1 MEEDTK
7 LCLVFAGNL
16 FSRKYGRIRQSCSRG
31 ASCLFPVF
39 SFSGWRQS
47 ILMRFGLL
55 LCILSLVISDA
66 ESAGNHPFRVTV
78 LHADGVELSAISRES
93 EKTAQYSHF
102 AELDLLGISQD
113 FAAVNVEQVGTVQ
126 HGNDNIGPISSTS
139 TAAIWDLTPADVIIS
154 VPNSIHPSA
163 AFRTTFIL
171 NEAVT
176 GFADADVSVT
186 GGTKGALRGS
196 GSVYRMPIIADV
208 SERVGIKVAH
218 NAVMDDV
225 GGMGPSHEAGT
236 EVARWNMPLVH
247 LKPSSEL
254 SMGGGSDIA
263 PGSILSPALPSGVT
277 IPVTTDYKCSGL
289 CTGEGQSGVSAL
301 TAVTILADDRGDSS
315 LTNVD
320 SNDRDGIFTVALD
333 AVNLSSRV
341 RGGAPNQVAVISY
354 EPKKVEFDLSPETV
368 YEGESVTVTVRFLNS
383 QTLSGD
389 VTIPFL
395 MYDQNWNSGK
405 NPVVRPQAP
414 KSLQVKIE
422 AGAVEASGT
431 LETIIDG
438 SGRDEEVSVVFGTLP
453 PEVKRT
459 TADRR
464 LIIKGS
470 KRTVTLS
477 ATPNPVFEGSP
488 DGVAV
493 TAELSYAHSQEVRI
507 PLTYRD
513 KTTSGF
519 SLTAEPTDY
528 DGVGFITIPVNSTTG
543 EVTVKIPDEP
553 LAPQDRED
561 ETFMVAINESTL
573 PSNLIAGLEKEVEIT
588 IVDKDRPL
596 VHAQP
601 LVVEEGKTGDLKVTL
616 TEPPSSIF
624 TVEIGGYQNTD
635 FEATPPDPL
644 TLQFDGTDW
653 DTPKSVTLTAA
664 EDDDDYE
671 DDDVELLLTVKIGN
685 QPFGTGVK
693 VPVTISDNDKAE
705 VNLELLSPAV
715 VLEGERVTPIN
726 PTAKIRVELSKVL
739 SRDVSISLLRTRNL
753 PTASQPIALCPVVIK
768 AGTKHRDLLELYNA
782 DENDDDEQYTVT
794 LDPSPPAP
802 TRSCHVSSWPV
813 EVLEGSDNSVTYTI
827 QDRPVVKLTASP
839 TTVNEGDSVEVRLEL
854 SYALG
859 QDVRIKVNA
868 VPRVDP
874 AYAITS
880 WDDFE
885 KLWDGT
891 GILIPKGTTIS
902 RDTVAIRA
910 DFEAESDEVF
920 NLGYPSS
927 LLPDAVRQGK
937 SREISLPGTP
947 CNDLTCAITIKDVE
961 PKQVVTLSAS
971 PNPVFEGNST
981 TLTVTLA
988 KPLPP
993 DMYGNRGLQILSN
1006 DPNSQAD
1013 KNDFALPYPD
1023 EQLRIWNA
1031 WTFLFSEGEI
1041 RKDVVIEIEDDGLDE
1056 GDENLI
1062 WDVAGYISGNMEA
1075 NLACNNDP
1083 DSVCEIAIEIRDPV
1097 EIVANP
1103 SDFRMT
1109 EGGSATFNVSLNTAP
1124 SADVTVT
1131 ISDDGDSD
1139 LSWAGTAMLTDGN
1152 KLTFTPASYNIP
1164 QPVSLTAGEDDSD
1177 IANDTETLT
1186 LTASGAPEYTGLS
1199 ADVEVTIIDNDRGI
1213 TVMPSVVTIDEGAT
1227 IGDAFKVSLTAAPT
1241 GDVRVTLGDDGDS
1254 DLRWSGSKLTD
1265 GNKLTFTPTNYS
1277 TPQPVSLTAG
1287 EDDDYVNDVEF
1298 LALVAF
1304 GAEYEGNYAKSMQV
1318 TITDNDDAEIIATPS
1333 DVPVM
1338 EGGNATF
1345 RVSLS
1350 VKPSVNVTV
1359 AVSGHTGTDLAVTP
1373 PDPLTLTFTSANYNT
1388 PKQITITADEDPDI
1402 WDDPVTLTLTGSSMD
1417 TEYDGLTTNVA
1428 VTIED
1433 NDAGTIMAAP
1443 SDVLVTEGGTATFK
1457 VSLSAAP
1464 SQNVTVAVSGHT
1476 GTDLAGTPPDPPSL
1490 TFTSANYGTPQDVT
1504 ITADEDSDILDD
1516 SVPLTLMGSNA
1527 EYDGLTAE
1535 VTVMIDDDDIGSIRA
1550 PFQLL
1555 MNEGETSNSLLD
1567 VSLSDEPSGEVTVT
1581 VTGHEGTDLE
1591 GTSPD
1596 SPNPVT
1602 LIFTKTNY
1610 SIPQPVSLTAKED
1623 DDSLDDTVNLL
1634 LKATGAEY
1642 SGLTKRSRI
1651 RISDNDDARII
1662 ATPPAVRIKEGGT
1675 ATFDVTLSAAPS
1687 RDVTVELHGYEKT
1700 ILEATPPDPL
1710 HLTFTPAN
1718 YGMPQRITLS
1728 AGHDLN
1734 FFDERT
1740 FLTLLASGAEYNNVK
1755 TKLSV
1760 SIDDDD
1766 VLEFTI
1772 KEGGTKFIYTR
1783 WTSAPLRSIVAEIT
1797 GHAGTD
1803 LDVHPSTWTVTHQNY
1818 NTPWQKTFT
1827 AGEDPDIWD
1836 DEVMLV
1842 LEQFGRGYKY
1852 DQNMRFTIED
1862 NDDGKIIASPSDV
1875 PVTEGSTATF
1885 DVSLS
1890 HAPSENVTVTV
1901 SGHQGTDLAGTPPDP
1916 LSLTFRP
1923 DNYDEPQPITITAD
1937 EDQDI
1942 TNDTA
1947 TLILTGS
1954 DAEYDGLTTNVVVTI
1969 EDNDNGMIIAAPS
1982 DVKIME
1988 GGTATFDVSIS
1999 VKPSTNVTVAIS
2011 GHEGTDLAGTPP
2023 SPLNLTFRPD
2033 NYDTPQS
2040 VTLTAGEDQD
2050 ILDDF
2055 EWLHLDASNA
2065 EYDGVQTSVGVL
2077 IDDDDAGQITINEG
2091 SSVEAFVLAL
2101 PDEPTSSVT
2110 AKITGYAGTDLATNP
2125 PDPQTMT
2132 FTPQNYSTGETVTL
2146 TADEDPDI
2154 WDDLVMLVA
2163 EFSGGGY
2170 GEQDMKLQVTIRD
2183 NDAGKIIASP
2193 SGVPVTEGST
2203 ATFDVSLSAAPS
2215 QNVTV
2220 AVSGYTGTDLAG
2232 IPPDPLSLTF
2242 RPDNYGTPQQITITA
2257 DEDPDITN
2265 DTATLILTGSNVEY
2279 DGLTT
2284 NVAVT
2289 IEDNDN
2295 GTIIANPSTVKI
2307 REGGVATF
2315 KVSLSAAPSQNVTVT
2330 VSGHGGT
2337 DLAGTPPDPLNLT
2350 FRPDNYDDPQSV
2362 TLTADEDPDILDQFE
2377 WLYLDASNAEYDGV
2391 QTLVGVLID
2400 DNDAW
2405 EITINEGSSVEAF
2418 GLALPDEP
2426 TSNVTVT
2433 ITGYAG
2439 TDLATTPP
2447 DPRMII
2453 FTTQNYSTVKPVTLT
2468 ADEDQDI
2475 WDDVVMLVA
2484 EFSGGGYGEQDMNI
2498 QVTIRDNDGGKII
2511 ATPSDVPV
2519 TEGGTA
2525 TFDVTLNA
2533 APSENV
2539 TVTVSGHGGTDLA
2552 GTPPHPLSL
2561 TFRPDNYNTPQ
2572 QITITANEDQDII
2585 DDKETLILEAS
2596 GAEYD
2601 GLSEEVRVTIK
2612 DNDDGGIIAT
2622 PYAVT
2627 MTEGTTE
2634 TFDVTLGAAP
2644 SANVT
2649 VKISGYS
2656 GTDLAGI
2663 PPDPPELTFTPTDY
2677 GNAKLVT
2684 LTAGEDTD
2692 VANDVETLRL
2702 TASGAEYAGAV
2713 TDVKVSIIDKD
2724 QAGIVAN
2731 PSIVPIAEGTSATF
2745 DVTLSAAPS
2754 ADVTVAITGYTGT
2767 DLAPIPPNPDRLTF
2781 TPTDYGKAQTV
2792 TLTAGTDPD
2801 IIDETETL
2809 LLTASGAGYTG
2820 VKTNV
2825 TVTISDKDAG
2835 SIIAPAALTIAEGS
2849 TGAFKVSLSNA
2860 PSEDVTVAITGYTGT
2875 DLAGIPPSP
2884 DELTFTKTNYGDAQT
2899 VTLTAGVDPDIIDNK
2914 VRLKLTASGAEYAG
2928 METSIAV
2935 TIKDKDAGSI
2945 IAPAALT
2952 ITEGSTGSFDVWLS
2966 NGPSENVTVE
2976 VSGYAGTG
2984 LAGTPPNPLRLTFTP
2999 ADYGTPQPVT
3009 LTADEDNH
3017 DLFDEE
3023 VTLTLT
3029 ASGAEYAG
3037 KSANL
3042 AVTIE
3047 DNDDGAIIATPSTVT
3062 MTEGGTGTFD
3072 VSLGV
3077 MPSTNVTVV
3086 VSGYAGT
3093 DLAGTPPSPLT
3104 LIFTKTNYSTPQ
3116 PVTLTADQ
3124 DSDIINEKETLRLT
3138 ASGAEYAGLST
3149 SVTVSIIDNDQ
3160 TGIVVSPS
3168 ALTVLEGAAATFDVS
3183 LSAMPSA
3190 NVTVA
3195 VSGYAGTDLAGTPPN
3210 PANLT
3215 FTSANYNT
3223 AQSVTLTAEEDL
3235 DILDDQ
3241 ERLLLT
3247 ASGSEY
3253 DGVTVNV
3260 PVTIKDNGHES
3271 GISVRLSASPTS
3283 VIEGGT
3289 ITVTATL
3296 SKAFSEAVT
3305 IPLEYTPGTPGPT
3318 EPNDYDR
3325 LAGITIPGGVLSGS
3339 GKIVTKEDRVF
3350 EGNETFM
3357 VALGDLPSDLDPGI
3371 PASLELTIEDNDM
3384 PPPVEVTLSV
3394 DPQDVIEGN
3403 FVTVT
3408 ATLAGALEVDVIIPL
3423 VYNAGTSEP
3432 GDYKELE
3439 HVTVPSGETKGTGQI
3454 QTFQDS
3460 DLEDETFI
3468 VALGSDL
3475 PSEVDPGR
3483 ASSQTITIRDIIPP
3497 QDVSVQF
3504 LTATQS
3510 VNEGKTVP
3518 VTIEL
3523 NEGLPADV
3531 VIPLTVMAGTA
3542 DAQDYRVSSPIQV
3555 EIKAGE
3561 TRGTSV
3567 IPTIQDD
3574 IVESDETFSVEVGEL
3589 PSGIVPGELSEVA
3602 VTIIDDDEAG
3612 INVQSSVSIVEGTS
3626 GIFNFSL
3633 TSKPLNAVSVEI
3645 NWPSGTDLTVV
3656 PVQRIFTPDNWQTFQ
3671 FVIFYVAEDVDL
3683 EDDFVL
3689 VTLTATGGSYTGI
3702 SQTVNVTIIDNDAA
3716 GINAPAS
3723 VTVFEG
3729 GSETFDIRLI
3739 AAPSAAVTVT
3749 VPGTLGDLTA
3759 TPTRLT
3765 FTEDNW
3771 ARPQS
3776 ITLMAGEDDDFLS
3789 DTETFILTAS
3799 GGGYDG
3805 ETRDMS
3811 VTIMDDD
3818 EAGIEAPLEVT
3829 IEEGGT
3835 GTLPVRLLAAP
3846 SGPVTLT
3853 LTGHMGTDLAL
3864 SETSLTFTGTTWNL
3878 PQVVTLTAAEEDDDF
3893 TDDRVELVL
3902 TASGGD
3908 YDHVHTTLVTV
3919 VDNDEQELPLTIG
3932 IYDERESEDA
3942 GSLQLAIELSRS
3954 DDEVVTVQYATSD
3967 IEAVAGADYTASRG
3981 VVIFDPGATRGVIEI
3996 KIMDDDIF
4004 EESER
4009 FTVTLSNP
4017 TNAIIARGTGTGT
4030 ILDNDGSAKLRV
4042 DDALVQEEEGV
4053 VVFRVL
4059 LSHPQRQMVTAEY
4072 RTQDGSAKAG
4082 EDYETSSGVVT
4093 IAPGTM
4099 EALIAVSILKD
4110 GLDWQEET
4118 FTVHLESAKHAEI
4131 EKAVGVATIQE
4142 STTVSEGV
4150 LEAYTARFVRTASVE
4165 VVDALGDRFR
4175 AAADGA
4181 MCTAAERAEMAQLWY
4196 SASSWDPSLGELL
4209 ADCRLSQSMPVS
4221 GGSFGVWGQG
4231 AFRQFN
4237 GRGDEALTLRGEVTT
4252 GMLGADYRWHRGWL
4266 AGVLLAHSQGDG
4278 SFEVKEESGEMN
4290 SALTG
4295 IYPYVS
4301 YTRAGWD
4308 VWMSAGAGRGNA
4320 EVSELKGDLIS
4331 RFGAMGMRGTLASG
4345 GAVGLSYHGDILV
4358 TDAEIADHNITAEV
4372 YRVRAGIEMTTQ
4384 ITGEIRPYMEAN
4396 VRQDGGSAETG
4407 TGLELG
4413 GGVRFSNPAWR
4424 LRGEVRTQG
4433 LVLHTADGFT
4443 EWGISGSLQMGSSSE
4458 GLMMR
4463 LRPSWGRGH
4472 GMSMYNQQTI
4482 LDTAPTGVN
4491 AHRTELELG
4500 YGVPWKGGSARSI
4513 MGVTQLS
4520 RGMMYR
4526 MGGELRPWERLSFS
4540 VFGLA
4545 QGREAALGDI
4555 GVNVQ
4560 GSLRY

>member
-1 MEEDTK
+1 MK
-7 LCLVFAGNL
+7 FGFRL
-16 FSRKYGRIRQSCSRG
+16 
-31 ASCLFPVF
+31 
-39 SFSGWRQS
+39 S
-47 ILMRFGLL
+47 ILLL
-55 LCILSLVISDA
+55 AVIDS
-66 ESAGNHPFRVTV
+66 EGVGNHLVRAL
-78 LHADGVELSAISRES
+78 LHTDGVALSTISWVR
-93 EKTAQYSHF
+93 EKTAPY
-102 AELDLLGISQD
+102 AELTSRGSLD
-113 FAAVNVEQVGTVQ
+113 FAAEDDSISVWESLQSDIDEQIWDVHVSKGEESFGTRIEMEDGGAENGTEDLFFSVRSHSGSGAGKLRESGCRPSNCRPPVQEKKPTLAISNVPGRINSMTTFTATFTFSENVTGFEDRDVTVT
-126 HGNDNIGPISSTS
+126 GGSRGSISGSGRGYTLPVTPDGEAGVTVEVAANSVINGSGYTGPILAISA
-139 TAAIWDLTPADVIIS
+139 TAVWDVAVPAVTIS
-154 VPNSIHPSA
+154 VPGRINPPA
-163 AFRTTFIL
+163 AFTFR
-171 NEAVT
+171 EAVM
-176 GFADADVSVT
+176 GFTDAYISVT
-186 GGTKGALRGS
+186 GGTRGVLNGNGYTYTVHAGDIGGTILMTADSIDGDKTFRVVPGAGDL
-196 GSVYRMPIIADV
+196 
-208 SERVGIKVAH
+208 
-218 NAVMDDV
+218 
-225 GGMGPSHEAGT
+225 
-236 EVARWNMPLVH
+236 L
-247 LKPSSEL
+247 
-254 SMGGGSDIA
+254 
-263 PGSILSPALPSGVT
+263 
-277 IPVTTDYKCSGL
+277 
-289 CTGEGQSGVSAL
+289 SGVS
-301 TAVTILADDRGDSS
+301 G
-315 LTNVD
+315 
-320 SNDRDGIFTVALD
+320 GI
-333 AVNLSSRV
+333 
-341 RGGAPNQVAVISY
+341 PNQVAVTAY
-354 EPKKVEFDLSPETV
+354 EPLKVEFDLSAETV
-368 YEGESVTVTVRFLNS
+368 YEGESVTVTARFFNS
-383 QTLSGD
+383 QATLPGD

-395 MYDQNWNSGK
+395 IYDQNWHSGK
-405 NPVVRPQAP
+405 PPVVRPQAP
-414 KSLQVKIE
+414 EKLELVIK
-422 AGAVEASGT
+422 AGTMEDTGT

-453 PEVKRT
+453 PEVERAT
-459 TADRR
+459 TSAR

-493 TAELSYAHSQEVRI
+493 TAELSYAHSQDVRI

-513 KTTSGF
+513 KTTPGF

-528 DGVGFITIPVNSTTG
+528 EDVGFITIPVNGTTG
-543 EVTVKIPDEP
+543 EETIKIPDEP
-553 LAPQDRED
+553 LTPQDTED
-561 ETFMVAINESTL
+561 ETFAVAIDESTL
-573 PSNLIAGLEKEVEIT
+573 PSDLMAGLSKEVEIT

-596 VHAQP
+596 VYAAP
-601 LVVEEGKTGDLKVTL
+601 LIVEEGKTGDLKVAL
-616 TEPPSSIF
+616 TEPPSTTF
-624 TVEIGGYQNTD
+624 TVEIGGYQGTD
-635 FEATPPDPL
+635 FEATPPNPL

-671 DDDVELLLTVKIGN
+671 DEDEELLLTVKIGSA
-685 QPFGTGVK
+685 PFGTGVK
-693 VPVTISDNDKAE
+693 VPVTIRDNDKVE

-739 SRDVSISLLRTRNL
+739 SRDVSISLLRTQNL
-753 PTASQPIALCPVVIK
+753 PTAGQPIALCPVVIK

-802 TRSCHVSSWPV
+802 THSCHVSSWPV

-839 TTVNEGDSVEVRLEL
+839 TTVNEGDSVGVRLEL

-868 VPRVDP
+868 VPRTDP
-874 AYAITS
+874 AYATTS

-891 GILIPKGTTIS
+891 GILIPKGTTIG

-910 DFEAESDEVF
+910 DFEVESDEVF

-927 LLPDAVRQGK
+927 LLPEAVRQGE
-937 SREISLPGTP
+937 SRKISLPGTP
-947 CNDLTCAITIKDVE
+947 CDDLTCATIIKDV
-961 PKQVVTLSAS
+961 QVEQVITLSAS

-988 KPLPP
+988 KPLTA
-993 DMYGNRGLQILSN
+993 DQYGIRGLQILS
-1006 DPNSQAD
+1006 DDKNSQAD
-1013 KNDFALPYPD
+1013 KNDFTLPYLD

-1031 WTFLFSEGEI
+1031 WWFFLDEGET

-1062 WDVAGYISGNMEA
+1062 WDIVGYASGNMEA
-1075 NLACNNDP
+1075 NLACNNNP
-1083 DSVCEIAIEIRDPV
+1083 DSVCEITIKIRDPA

-1109 EGGSATFNVSLNTAP
+1109 EGGSATFEVSLNTAP

-1152 KLTFTPASYNIP
+1152 KLTFTPADYSTP
-1164 QPVSLTAGEDDSD
+1164 QLVSLTAGEDDSD

-1186 LTASGAPEYTGLS
+1186 LTASGAPEYTGVS
-1199 ADVEVTIIDNDRGI
+1199 AEVEVTIIDNDRGI

-1227 IGDAFKVSLTAAPT
+1227 VRDAFKVSLTAAPT
-1241 GDVRVTLGDDGDS
+1241 GEVKVTLGDDGDS
-1254 DLRWSGSKLTD
+1254 DVSWSGTAGLTD
-1265 GNKLTFTPTNYS
+1265 GNKLTFTPTDYS
-1277 TPQPVSLTAG
+1277 TPQPVSLTAA

-1318 TITDNDDAEIIATPS
+1318 TIIDNDDAEIIATPP

-1338 EGGNATF
+1338 EGGTATF
-1345 RVSLS
+1345 SVSLS
-1350 VKPSVNVTV
+1350 VKPSGNVTV
-1359 AVSGHTGTDLAVTP
+1359 AVSGHTGTDLATTP
-1373 PDPLTLTFTSANYNT
+1373 PDPLTVTFTSANYGT
-1388 PKQITITADEDPDI
+1388 PQDVTITADEDPDI
-1402 WDDPVTLTLTGSSMD
+1402 WDDPVTLTLTGSSSD

-1490 TFTSANYGTPQDVT
+1490 TFTPVDYNTPQDVT

-1550 PFQLL
+1550 PFLL
-1555 MNEGETSNSLLD
+1555 TMNEGETSNSLLD
-1567 VSLSDEPSGEVTVT
+1567 VSLSDAPSGEVTVT

-1591 GTSPD
+1591 GATPD
-1596 SPNPVT
+1596 SPDPVT
-1602 LIFTKTNY
+1602 LIFTQTNY

-1642 SGLTKRSRI
+1642 SGLTKRSQI
-1651 RISDNDDARII
+1651 RISDNDDAKII
-1662 ATPPAVRIKEGGT
+1662 ATPPEVRIKEGGT

-1687 RDVTVELHGYEKT
+1687 QDVTVELHGYKKT
-1700 ILEATPPDPL
+1700 VLETTPPDPL

-1718 YGMPQRITLS
+1718 YGMRQTITLS

-1734 FFDERT
+1734 DFDEYT
-1740 FLTLLASGAEYNNVK
+1740 ILTLRASGAEYNNAK
-1755 TKLSV
+1755 TKLPV
-1760 SIDDDD
+1760 SIDDDE
-1766 VLEFTI
+1766 VWELTI
-1772 KEGGTKFIYTR
+1772 KEGGMKFLASR
-1783 WTSAPLRSIVAEIT
+1783 FTSKPRSNIVQKIT

-1803 LDVHPSTWTVTHQNY
+1803 LDVHPSTWTVTPQNY

-1842 LEQFGRGYKY
+1842 WEDFGRGFKY
-1852 DQNMRFTIED
+1852 DMNMRFTIED
-1862 NDDGKIIASPSDV
+1862 NDDGKIIASPSGV

-1885 DVSLS
+1885 EVSLS
-1890 HAPSENVTVTV
+1890 HAPSQKVTVTV
-1901 SGHQGTDLAGTPPDP
+1901 SGHTGTDLAGTPPDP

-1923 DNYDEPQPITITAD
+1923 DNYDEPQPVTITAD
-1937 EDQDI
+1937 EDPDI

-1969 EDNDNGMIIAAPS
+1969 EDKDAGMIIAAPS

-1988 GGTATFDVSIS
+1988 GGTATFDVSLS
-1999 VKPSTNVTVAIS
+1999 VKPTANVTVAVS
-2011 GHEGTDLAGTPP
+2011 GHAGTDLAGTPP
-2023 SPLNLTFRPD
+2023 DPLNLTFTPL
-2033 NYDTPQS
+2033 NYDKPQS

-2050 ILDDF
+2050 IYDRF
-2055 EWLHLDASNA
+2055 EWLHLDASDA
-2065 EYDGVQTSVGVL
+2065 EYDDVQALVGVL
-2077 IDDDDAGQITINEG
+2077 IDDNDAGQITMNEG
-2091 SSVEAFVLAL
+2091 SSAEAFVLSL

-2110 AKITGYAGTDLATNP
+2110 AMITGYAGTDLATNP
-2125 PDPQTMT
+2125 PDPQTIV

-2154 WDDLVMLVA
+2154 WDDLVMLVT

-2170 GEQDMKLQVTIRD
+2170 GGQDIKLQVTIRD
-2183 NDAGKIIASP
+2183 NDDGKIIAIP
-2193 SGVPVTEGST
+2193 SDVPVTEGGT
-2203 ATFDVSLSAAPS
+2203 ATFNVTLSHAPS

-2220 AVSGYTGTDLAG
+2220 AVGGYEGTDLAG
-2232 IPPDPLSLTF
+2232 TPPDPPSLTF
-2242 RPDNYGTPQQITITA
+2242 RPDNYSTSQQITITA

-2265 DTATLILTGSNVEY
+2265 DLATLTLTGSNVEY

-2289 IEDNDN
+2289 IEDNDS

-2307 REGGVATF
+2307 REGAAAALE
-2315 KVSLSAAPSQNVTVT
+2315 VSLSAAPSQNVTVA
-2330 VSGHGGT
+2330 VSGHTGT

-2350 FRPDNYDDPQSV
+2350 FRPDNYADPQLV

-2400 DNDAW
+2400 DNDVW
-2405 EITINEGSSVEAF
+2405 EITMNEGSSVEAF

-2439 TDLATTPP
+2439 TDLATIPP

-2453 FTTQNYSTVKPVTLT
+2453 FTTQNYSTVRPVTLT

-2475 WDDVVMLVA
+2475 WDDVVMLTA
-2484 EFSGGGYGEQDMNI
+2484 EFSGGDYGEQDMKL

-2511 ATPSDVPV
+2511 ATPPDVPV

-2525 TFDVTLNA
+2525 TFDVTLSA

-2539 TVTVSGHGGTDLA
+2539 TVTVSSHGGTDLA

-2561 TFRPDNYNTPQ
+2561 TFRPDNYNTPR
-2572 QITITANEDQDII
+2572 QITITADEDQDII
-2585 DDKETLILEAS
+2585 DDKEILILEAS
-2596 GAEYD
+2596 GAEYE

-2627 MTEGTTE
+2627 MTEGATE

-2677 GNAKLVT
+2677 GKAQTVT
-2684 LTAGEDTD
+2684 LTAGEDAD
-2692 VANDVETLRL
+2692 VTNDMETLRL
-2702 TASGAEYAGAV
+2702 TASGAEYTGAV

-2731 PSIVPIAEGTSATF
+2731 PSVVPIAEGTSATF
-2745 DVTLSAAPS
+2745 DVTLSAVPS

-2767 DLAPIPPNPDRLTF
+2767 DLAPIPPNPDRLMF
-2781 TPTDYGKAQTV
+2781 TKTDYGKAQTV
-2792 TLTAGTDPD
+2792 TLTAGTDLD

-2820 VKTNV
+2820 VETKV
-2825 TVTISDKDAG
+2825 TVTI
-2835 SIIAPAALTIAEGS
+2835 
-2849 TGAFKVSLSNA
+2849 N
-2860 PSEDVTVAITGYTGT
+2860 
-2875 DLAGIPPSP
+2875 
-2884 DELTFTKTNYGDAQT
+2884 
-2899 VTLTAGVDPDIIDNK
+2899 
-2914 VRLKLTASGAEYAG
+2914 
-2928 METSIAV
+2928 
-2935 TIKDKDAGSI
+2935 DKDAGSI

-2952 ITEGSTGSFDVWLS
+2952 ITEGSTGTFKLSLSNAPSEDITVAVTGYMGTDLAGIPPSPNKLTFTKTNYGDVQTVTLTAGGDPDILDDAEALILTASGAEYAGMKKKIAVTIKDKDAGSIIVPAALTITEGSTGNFDVWLS
-2966 NGPSENVTVE
+2966 NAPSENVTVL
-2976 VSGYAGTG
+2976 VSGHAGTG

-3029 ASGAEYAG
+3029 ASGSEYAG
-3037 KSANL
+3037 VSANL

-3047 DNDDGAIIATPSTVT
+3047 DNDDGVIIAAPSAVT

-3077 MPSTNVTVV
+3077 MPSTSVTVV

-3104 LIFTKTNYSTPQ
+3104 LMFTKTNYSTPQ

-3124 DSDIINEKETLRLT
+3124 DPDIINEKETLRLT
-3138 ASGAEYAGLST
+3138 ASGAEYDGVST
-3149 SVTVSIIDNDQ
+3149 PLTVSIIDNDQ

-3168 ALTVLEGAAATFDVS
+3168 AVTVLEGAAATFDVS

-3195 VSGYAGTDLAGTPPN
+3195 VSGYAGTDLAGTPPS
-3210 PANLT
+3210 PASLT

-3223 AQSVTLTAEEDL
+3223 AQFITLTAEEDL

-3241 ERLLLT
+3241 EVLRLT

-3260 PVTIKDNGHES
+3260 PVTIKDNGHDP

-3296 SKAFSEAVT
+3296 SKVFSEAVT

-3325 LAGITIPGGVLSGS
+3325 LAVITIPGGVLSGS

-3357 VALGDLPSDLDPGI
+3357 VALGDLPSDLYPGI

-3403 FVTVT
+3403 LVTVT
-3408 ATLAGALEVDVIIPL
+3408 ATLAGALEVDVTIPL
-3423 VYNAGTSEP
+3423 DYNTGTSEP

-3439 HVTVPSGETKGTGQI
+3439 HVTVPVGETEGAGQI

-3475 PSEVDPGR
+3475 PPEVDPGR
-3483 ASSQTITIRDIIPP
+3483 ASFQTITIRDIIPP

-3510 VNEGKTVP
+3510 VNEGETVP

-3523 NEGLPADV
+3523 DEGLPADV
-3531 VIPLTVMAGTA
+3531 VIPLTVMAGAA

-3555 EIKAGE
+3555 GIKAGE

-3589 PSGIVPGELSEVA
+3589 PSGIIPGELSEVV

-3612 INVQSSVSIVEGTS
+3612 LNVLPSMSIVEGAS
-3626 GIFNFSL
+3626 VALNFSL
-3633 TSKPLNAVSVEI
+3633 TSKPESAVNVEI
-3645 NWPSGTDLTVV
+3645 IWPSGTDLTVL
-3656 PVQRIFTPDNWQTFQ
+3656 PVQRIFTPDNWQTLQMVLFSA
-3671 FVIFYVAEDVDL
+3671 AEDPDFN
-3683 EDDFVL
+3683 DDQVL
-3689 VTLTATGGSYTGI
+3689 VTLAATGGGYPGI
-3702 SQTVNVTIIDNDAA
+3702 SQTVDVTIIDNDVA
-3716 GINAPAS
+3716 GIHAPAS
-3723 VTVFEG
+3723 VMVSEG
-3729 GSETFDIRLI
+3729 GSETFDIRLV

-3771 ARPQS
+3771 ARPRS
-3776 ITLMAGEDDDFLS
+3776 ITLMAGEDDDFLP
-3789 DTETFILTAS
+3789 DTEILTFTAN

-3853 LTGHMGTDLAL
+3853 LAGHMGTDLAL
-3864 SETSLTFTGTTWNL
+3864 SGTSLTFTGTDWNVL
-3878 PQVVTLTAAEEDDDF
+3878 QTVTLTAVEDNDF

-3908 YDHVHTTLVTV
+3908 YDHVHTTLVTIM
-3919 VDNDEQELPLTIG
+3919 DNDEQELPVTIG
-3932 IYDERESEDA
+3932 IYDERDSEDA

-3954 DDEVVTVQYATSD
+3954 ADEVVTVQYATSN
-3967 IEAVAGADYTASRG
+3967 IEAEAGLDYTASRG

-3996 KIMDDDIF
+3996 EIMDDDIF

-4017 TNAIIARGTGTGT
+4017 ANAVIARGTGTGT

-4072 RTQDGSAKAG
+4072 RTRDGSAKAG
-4082 EDYETSSGVVT
+4082 EDYEASSGVVT

-4150 LEAYTARFVRTASVE
+4150 LEAYASRFVRTASVE

-4252 GMLGADYRWHRGWL
+4252 GMLGADYRWRRGWL

-4308 VWMSAGAGRGNA
+4308 VWVSAGAGRGSA
-4320 EVSELKGDLIS
+4320 EVSELKGDLTS

-4345 GAVGLSYHGDILV
+4345 GAVGLSYHGDILM

-4433 LVLHTADGFT
+4433 LVMHTADGFT

-4482 LDTAPTGVN
+4482 LDAAPTGAN

-4545 QGREAALGDI
+4545 HGREAVLGDI

>member
-1 MEEDTK
+1 
-7 LCLVFAGNL
+7 
-16 FSRKYGRIRQSCSRG
+16 
-31 ASCLFPVF
+31 
-39 SFSGWRQS
+39 
-47 ILMRFGLL
+47 MRFGLL

-66 ESAGNHPFRVTV
+66 ESAENHPFRVTV

-93 EKTAQYSHF
+93 EKTAPYSHF
-102 AELDLLGISQD
+102 AELDPLGISQD

-126 HGNDNIGPISSTS
+126 HGNGTIGTISSTS
-139 TAAIWDLTPADVIIS
+139 TAATWDVTPADVIIS
-154 VPNSIHPSA
+154 VPSSIHPSA
-163 AFRTTFIL
+163 VFTTTFIL

-208 SERVGIKVAH
+208 SEKMGSKVVH
-218 NAVMDDV
+218 NAAMDDV
-225 GGMGPSHEAGT
+225 GGMGLSHEAGT
-236 EVARWNMPLVH
+236 EVGRWNMPLVH

-254 SMGGGSDIA
+254 SMGVGSDIA
-263 PGSILSPALPSGVT
+263 PGSVLSSALPSDVT
-277 IPVTTDYKCSGL
+277 IPITTDYKCSGS
-289 CTGEGQSGVSAL
+289 CTGEGQSGGSAS
-301 TAVTILADDRGDSS
+301 TAVTIPAGDQGDSS
-315 LTNVD
+315 LTNMD

-383 QTLSGD
+383 QTLPVD

-519 SLTAEPTDY
+519 SLTAEPADY
-528 DGVGFITIPVNSTTG
+528 DGVAFITIPVNRTIG
-543 EVTVKIPDEP
+543 EVTVNIPDEP
-553 LAPQDRED
+553 LTPEDRED
-561 ETFMVAINESTL
+561 ETFMVAIDESTL
-573 PSNLIAGLEKEVEIT
+573 PSDLVAGLEKEVEIT

-616 TEPPSSIF
+616 TEPPSGTF
-624 TVEIGGYQNTD
+624 TIEIGGYQNTD

-693 VPVTISDNDKAE
+693 VPVTISDNDKVE
-705 VNLELLSPAV
+705 VNLELLSSAV
-715 VLEGERVTPIN
+715 VPEGEN
-726 PTAKIRVELSKVL
+726 PVARIKVELSKALPNAVA
-739 SRDVSISLLRTRNL
+739 IPLRITQDL
-753 PTASQPIALCPVVIK
+753 PTSGQSAVLCPAIIL
-768 AGTKHRDLLELYNA
+768 AGAKKTEYEILRAA
-782 DENDDDEQYTVT
+782 DDDDKDEQYTVT
-794 LDPSPPAP
+794 LDPSPPLG
-802 TRSCHVSSWPV
+802 TSSSCSGNVFAWPV
-813 EVLEGSDNSVTYTI
+813 EVLEGPDNSVTFAI

-839 TTVNEGDSVEVRLEL
+839 TTVNEGDSVKVRLEL

-868 VPRVDP
+868 VPRADP
-874 AYAITS
+874 TYATTS

-885 KLWDGT
+885 KLWGGT
-891 GILIPKGTTIS
+891 GILIPKGTTIG

-927 LLPDAVRQGK
+927 LLPEAVRQGK

-947 CNDLTCAITIKDVE
+947 CDDLTCAIIIKDVE

-981 TLTVTLA
+981 TLTLTLT

-1023 EQLRIWNA
+1023 EQLRIWNT
-1031 WTFLFSEGEI
+1031 WTFLFGEGET
-1041 RKDVVIEIEDDGLDE
+1041 RKDVVIEIKDDGLDE

-1083 DSVCEIAIEIRDPV
+1083 DSVCEVTIEIRDPV

-1103 SDFRMT
+1103 SDFMMR
-1109 EGGSATFNVSLNTAP
+1109 EGGSATFEVSLNTAP

-1152 KLTFTPASYNIP
+1152 KLTFTPTDYSTP

-1186 LTASGAPEYTGLS
+1186 LTASGAPEYTGVS

-1227 IGDAFKVSLTAAPT
+1227 VRDAFKVSLTAAPT
-1241 GDVRVTLGDDGDS
+1241 GEVRVVLGDDGDS
-1254 DLRWSGSKLTD
+1254 DLSWAGTAGLTD
-1265 GNKLTFTPTNYS
+1265 GNKLTFTPANYS
-1277 TPQPVSLTAG
+1277 TPQPVSLTAT

-1298 LALVAF
+1298 LALIAF

-1318 TITDNDDAEIIATPS
+1318 TITDNDNAEIIATPP

-1338 EGGNATF
+1338 EGGTATF

-1350 VKPSVNVTV
+1350 VKPSGNVTV
-1359 AVSGHTGTDLAVTP
+1359 AVSGHTGTDLATTP
-1373 PDPLTLTFTSANYNT
+1373 PDPPSLTFTSANYNT
-1388 PKQITITADEDPDI
+1388 PQQITITADDDPDI
-1402 WDDPVTLTLTGSSMD
+1402 TNDPVTLILTGSSSD
-1417 TEYDGLTTNVA
+1417 AEYNGLTTNVA

-1433 NDAGTIMAAP
+1433 NDAGTIIASP
-1443 SDVLVTEGGTATFK
+1443 SDVPVAEGGTATFN
-1457 VSLSAAP
+1457 VSLSAMP

-1490 TFTSANYGTPQDVT
+1490 IFKPSDYNTPQQIT
-1504 ITADEDSDILDD
+1504 ITADDDQDITIDI
-1516 SVPLTLMGSNA
+1516 VTLTLTGMNA
-1527 EYDGLTAE
+1527 EYDGLTAR
-1535 VTVMIDDDDIGSIRA
+1535 VTVIIENDDIGSIRA
-1550 PFQLL
+1550 PFLL
-1555 MNEGETSNSLLD
+1555 TMNEGETEKSLLE
-1567 VSLSDEPSGEVTVT
+1567 VSLSHAPYGPVTVT
-1581 VTGHEGTDLE
+1581 VTGHEGTDVE

-1596 SPNPVT
+1596 SPDPVK
-1602 LIFTKTNY
+1602 LIFTQTNY
-1610 SIPQPVSLTAKED
+1610 SIRQPVSLTAKED

-1651 RISDNDDARII
+1651 QILDNDDANII
-1662 ATPPAVRIKEGGT
+1662 ATPPVLRIKEGGT

-1687 RDVTVELHGYEKT
+1687 RDVTVELHGYKKT
-1700 ILEATPPDPL
+1700 ALEATPPDPL
-1710 HLTFTPAN
+1710 RLTFTPAN
-1718 YGMPQRITLS
+1718 YGMPQEITLS
-1728 AGHDLN
+1728 ADHDLN
-1734 FFDERT
+1734 LHDEST
-1740 FLTLLASGAEYNNVK
+1740 TLGLLASGAEYNNV
-1755 TKLSV
+1755 LRNLPV

-1766 VLEFTI
+1766 VWELTI
-1772 KEGGTKFIYTR
+1772 KEGGTKAIGTKLG
-1783 WTSAPLRSIVAEIT
+1783 SAPRSNIVAEIT
-1797 GHAGTD
+1797 GHTGTD
-1803 LDVHPSTWTVTHQNY
+1803 LNIDPSTWTFTPQNY
-1818 NTPWQKTFT
+1818 STPWKKIFT

-1836 DEVMLV
+1836 DEVMLIW
-1842 LEQFGRGYKY
+1842 EEFGRGYKY
-1852 DQNMRFTIED
+1852 DTNMRFTIED
-1862 NDDGKIIASPSDV
+1862 NDDGKIIATPSDI
-1875 PVTEGSTATF
+1875 PVTEGGTATF
-1885 DVSLS
+1885 DVTLS
-1890 HAPSENVTVTV
+1890 HAPSQNVTVAV
-1901 SGHQGTDLAGTPPDP
+1901 GGYAGTDLAGTPPDP
-1916 LSLTFRP
+1916 LSLTFMP
-1923 DNYDEPQPITITAD
+1923 DNYGTPQQITVTAD

-1954 DAEYDGLTTNVVVTI
+1954 DAEYDGVTTNVVVTI
-1969 EDNDNGMIIAAPS
+1969 EDNDNGMITAAPS

-1988 GGTATFDVSIS
+1988 GGTATFDVSLS

-2232 IPPDPLSLTF
+2232 TPPDPLSLTF

-2307 REGGVATF
+2307 REGGAATF

-2330 VSGHGGT
+2330 VSGHAGT

-2362 TLTADEDPDILDQFE
+2362 TLTADEDPDILDQLE

-2405 EITINEGSSVEAF
+2405 EITIDEGSSVEAF

-2426 TSNVTVT
+2426 TSDVTVT

-2447 DPRMII
+2447 DPQTMT
-2453 FTTQNYSTVKPVTLT
+2453 FTSQNYSTVKHVTLT
-2468 ADEDQDI
+2468 ADEDPDI
-2475 WDDVVMLVA
+2475 WDDLVMLFA

-2498 QVTIRDNDGGKII
+2498 QVTIRDNDAGKII
-2511 ATPSDVPV
+2511 TTPSDVLV

-2525 TFDVTLNA
+2525 TFKVSLGH

-2539 TVTVSGHGGTDLA
+2539 TVTVKGHGGTDLA
-2552 GTPPHPLSL
+2552 GTPPYPPSL
-2561 TFRPDNYNTPQ
+2561 TFTPVNYNTPKD
-2572 QITITANEDQDII
+2572 ITITADEDPDITN
-2585 DDKETLILEAS
+2585 DTATLTLTGS
-2596 GAEYD
+2596 NAEYD
-2601 GLSEEVRVTIK
+2601 GLTTNVAVTIE
-2612 DNDDGGIIAT
+2612 DNDAGMIIAN
-2622 PYAVT
+2622 PSAVRI
-2627 MTEGTTE
+2627 TEGKTG
-2634 TFDVTLGAAP
+2634 TFYVTLGAAP

-2649 VKISGYS
+2649 VTVSGHE
-2656 GTDLAGI
+2656 GTDLAGT
-2663 PPDPPELTFTPTDY
+2663 PPDPPSLTFRPDNY
-2677 GNAKLVT
+2677 EKPQPVT

-2702 TASGAEYAGAV
+2702 TALGAEYAGAV

-2731 PSIVPIAEGTSATF
+2731 PSVVPIAEGTSATF

-2754 ADVTVAITGYTGT
+2754 TNVTVTITGYRGT
-2767 DLAPIPPNPDRLTF
+2767 DLAGIPPSPDELTF
-2781 TPTDYGKAQTV
+2781 TKTNYGDVQTV
-2792 TLTAGTDPD
+2792 TLTAGVDTD
-2801 IIDETETL
+2801 IIDDTETL

-2820 VKTNV
+2820 VETNV

-2884 DELTFTKTNYGDAQT
+2884 DELTFTETNYGDAQT

-2914 VRLKLTASGAEYAG
+2914 LRLKLTASGAEYAG

-3223 AQSVTLTAEEDL
+3223 AQFVTLTAEEDL

-3241 ERLLLT
+3241 EILRLT

-3305 IPLEYTPGTPGPT
+3305 IPLEYTPGTSGPT

>member
-1 MEEDTK
+1 MK
-7 LCLVFAGNL
+7 
-16 FSRKYGRIRQSCSRG
+16 
-31 ASCLFPVF
+31 
-39 SFSGWRQS
+39 
-47 ILMRFGLL
+47 FGFR
-55 LCILSLVISDA
+55 LCILLLAVIDS
-66 ESAGNHPFRVTV
+66 EGAGNHLVQAVLRTDGVALSTISWVREKTAPYAELSRASLNFAAGAMTEDDSISVWESLQSDIDEQIWDVQVPKGEESSGTRIEIKDGGAENGTENPNFSVRSHSGSGAEELRESGCRPSNCRSPVQEKKSTLVTGDVPGSINSMTTFTATSTFSENVTGFEDMDVTV
-78 LHADGVELSAISRES
+78 AGGSRGSISGSGRGYTLPVTPDGGAGVTVEVAANSVTNGSGYTGPLSAISA
-93 EKTAQYSHF
+93 TAVW
-102 AELDLLGISQD
+102 D
-113 FAAVNVEQVGTVQ
+113 AAVPGVT
-126 HGNDNIGPISSTS
+126 
-139 TAAIWDLTPADVIIS
+139 IS
-154 VPNSIHPSA
+154 VPGRINPPA
-163 AFRTTFIL
+163 AFTFS
-171 NEAVT
+171 EAVT
-176 GFADADVSVT
+176 GFTDAYISVT
-186 GGTKGALRGS
+186 GGTKGVLSENGS
-196 GSVYRMPIIADV
+196 TYTVPA
-208 SERVGIKVAH
+208 
-218 NAVMDDV
+218 
-225 GGMGPSHEAGT
+225 GGD
-236 EVARWNMPLVH
+236 L
-247 LKPSSEL
+247 
-254 SMGGGSDIA
+254 GG
-263 PGSILSPALPSGVT
+263 
-277 IPVTTDYKCSGL
+277 
-289 CTGEGQSGVSAL
+289 
-301 TAVTILADDRGDSS
+301 TILM
-315 LTNVD
+315 TVD
-320 SNDRDGIFTVALD
+320 SIDGHETFRVVLD
-333 AVNLSSRV
+333 AGDLSSSV
-341 RGGAPNQVAVISY
+341 SRGIPNQVAVTAY
-354 EPKKVEFDLSPETV
+354 EPLKVEFDLSAETV
-368 YEGESVTVTVRFLNS
+368 YEGESVTVTARFFNS
-383 QTLSGD
+383 QATLPGD

-395 MYDQNWNSGK
+395 IYDQNWHSGK

-414 KSLQVKIE
+414 KKLEIVIKAGTME
-422 AGAVEASGT
+422 AAGT

-438 SGRDEEVSVVFGTLP
+438 SGRDEEVSVVFATLP
-453 PEVKRT
+453 PEVEGAT
-459 TADRR
+459 TSAR

-493 TAELSYAHSQEVRI
+493 TAELSYAHSQDIRI

-528 DGVGFITIPVNSTTG
+528 EDIGFITIPVNGMTG
-543 EVTVKIPDEP
+543 EETIRIPEEP
-553 LAPQDRED
+553 LTPQDTED
-561 ETFMVAINESTL
+561 ETFAVAIDESTL
-573 PSNLIAGLEKEVEIT
+573 PSDLMAGLSKEVEIT

-596 VHAQP
+596 VYAAP
-601 LVVEEGKTGDLKVTL
+601 LAVEEGKTGDLKVTL
-616 TEPPSSIF
+616 TEPPSTPF

-685 QPFGTGVK
+685 RPFGTGVK
-693 VPVTISDNDKAE
+693 VPVTISDNDKVE

-739 SRDVSISLLRTRNL
+739 SRDVSIPLLRTRNL
-753 PTASQPIALCPVVIK
+753 PTASQPIALCSVVIK
-768 AGTKHRDLLELYNA
+768 AGTKHGDFLDLHNA

-802 TRSCHVSSWPV
+802 MHSCHVSSWPV

-868 VPRVDP
+868 VPRTDP
-874 AYAITS
+874 AYATTS
-880 WDDFE
+880 GDDFE

-902 RDTVAIRA
+902 RDTVAIRT

-927 LLPDAVRQGK
+927 LLPEAVRQGE

-947 CNDLTCAITIKDVE
+947 CDDLTCAIIIKDVQV
-961 PKQVVTLSAS
+961 KQVITLSAS

-981 TLTVTLA
+981 TLTVTLT
-988 KPLPP
+988 KPLPA
-993 DMYGNRGLQILSN
+993 DQYGIRGLQILSN
-1006 DPNSQAD
+1006 DENSQAD
-1013 KNDFALPYPD
+1013 KNDFSLPYPD

-1031 WTFLFSEGEI
+1031 WWFFFDEGET

-1062 WDVAGYISGNMEA
+1062 WNIVGYASGNMEA
-1075 NLACNNDP
+1075 NLACNNNP
-1083 DSVCEIAIEIRDPV
+1083 DSVCEITIKIRDPV

-1103 SDFRMT
+1103 SDFMMT
-1109 EGGSATFNVSLNTAP
+1109 EGGSATFEVSLNTAP

-1139 LSWAGTAMLTDGN
+1139 LNWAGTAMLTDGN
-1152 KLTFTPASYNIP
+1152 KLTFTPTSYNIP

-1186 LTASGAPEYTGLS
+1186 LTASGAPEYTGVS
-1199 ADVEVTIIDNDRGI
+1199 AEVEVTIIDNDRGI

-1227 IGDAFKVSLTAAPT
+1227 VRDAFKVSLTAAPT
-1241 GDVRVTLGDDGDS
+1241 GEVRVTLGDDGAS
-1254 DLRWSGSKLTD
+1254 DVSWSGTAGLTD
-1265 GNKLTFTPTNYS
+1265 GNKLTFTSTNYS
-1277 TPQPVSLTAG
+1277 TPQFVSLTAA

-1304 GAEYEGNYAKSMQV
+1304 GAEYEGNYATSMQV
-1318 TITDNDDAEIIATPS
+1318 TITDNDDAELIANPP

-1338 EGGNATF
+1338 EGGTATF

-1350 VKPSVNVTV
+1350 VKPSGNVTV
-1359 AVSGHTGTDLAVTP
+1359 AVSGHTGTDLATTP
-1373 PDPLTLTFTSANYNT
+1373 PDPPSLTFKPADYNT

-1402 WDDPVTLTLTGSSMD
+1402 TDDPVTLTLTGSSSD

-1433 NDAGTIMAAP
+1433 NDRGTIIASP
-1443 SDVLVTEGGTATFK
+1443 SDVPVAEGGTAIFN
-1457 VSLSAAP
+1457 VSLSAMP
-1464 SQNVTVAVSGHT
+1464 SEDVTVAVSGHL
-1476 GTDLAGTPPDPPSL
+1476 GTDLATTPPDPLTL

-1535 VTVMIDDDDIGSIRA
+1535 VTVIIDDDDIGSIRA

-1555 MNEGETSNSLLD
+1555 MNEGQTSNSLLE
-1567 VSLSDEPSGEVTVT
+1567 VSLSDAPSGEVTVT

-1596 SPNPVT
+1596 SPDPVT
-1602 LIFTKTNY
+1602 LTFTQTNY
-1610 SIPQPVSLTAKED
+1610 SIRQPVSLTANED

-1651 RISDNDDARII
+1651 QISDNDDAKII
-1662 ATPPAVRIKEGGT
+1662 ATPPVLRIKEGGT
-1675 ATFDVTLSAAPS
+1675 VPFDVTLSAAPS
-1687 RDVTVELHGYEKT
+1687 QDVTVELHGYKKS
-1700 ILEATPPDPL
+1700 ILETPPPDPL
-1710 HLTFTPAN
+1710 RLTFTPAN
-1718 YGMPQRITLS
+1718 YGMPQTITLS

-1734 FFDERT
+1734 VSDEFTR
-1740 FLTLLASGAEYNNVK
+1740 LALLASGAEYNNVR
-1755 TKLSV
+1755 TLLPV

-1766 VLEFTI
+1766 FWELTI
-1772 KEGGTKFIYTR
+1772 KEGGTKVLHTKL
-1783 WTSAPLRSIVAEIT
+1783 TNAPSSNTTVKIT
-1797 GHAGTD
+1797 GYTGTD
-1803 LDVHPSTWTVTHQNY
+1803 LNIDLPTWTFTAQNY
-1818 NTPWQKTFT
+1818 RTSWTKTFT
-1827 AGEDPDIWD
+1827 ADEDPDIWD
-1836 DEVMLV
+1836 DEVILIWEE
-1842 LEQFGRGYKY
+1842 LGRGYKY
-1852 DQNMRFTIED
+1852 DRNIRFTIED
-1862 NDDGKIIASPSDV
+1862 NDDGRIIASPSGV

-1885 DVSLS
+1885 EVSLS
-1890 HAPSENVTVTV
+1890 HAPSQKVTVTV
-1901 SGHQGTDLAGTPPDP
+1901 SGHTGTDLAGTSPDP
-1916 LSLTFRP
+1916 LILSFMP

-1937 EDQDI
+1937 EDPDI
-1942 TNDTA
+1942 MNDTVM
-1947 TLILTGS
+1947 LILTGS

-1969 EDNDNGMIIAAPS
+1969 EDKDAGTIIAAPS

-1988 GGTATFDVSIS
+1988 GGTATFDVSLS
-1999 VKPSTNVTVAIS
+1999 VRPSTNVAVAVS

-2050 ILDDF
+2050 IYDRF
-2055 EWLHLDASNA
+2055 EWLYLDASNA
-2065 EYDGVQTSVGVL
+2065 EYDDVQTLVGVL

-2183 NDAGKIIASP
+2183 NDAGKIIASS

-2203 ATFDVSLSAAPS
+2203 AAFEVSLSAAPS

-2232 IPPDPLSLTF
+2232 TPPDPLSLTF

-2307 REGGVATF
+2307 REGGTATF
-2315 KVSLSAAPSQNVTVT
+2315 KVSLSAAPSQNVTVA
-2330 VSGHGGT
+2330 VSGHAGT

-2405 EITINEGSSVEAF
+2405 EITLDEGSSVEAF

-2426 TSNVTVT
+2426 TSEVTVT

-2447 DPRMII
+2447 DPQTMT
-2453 FTTQNYSTVKPVTLT
+2453 FTPQNYSTVKHVTLT
-2468 ADEDQDI
+2468 ADEDPDI
-2475 WDDVVMLVA
+2475 WDDLVMLFA
-2484 EFSGGGYGEQDMNI
+2484 EFSGGGYGEQDMKL
-2498 QVTIRDNDGGKII
+2498 QVTIRDNDAGKII
-2511 ATPSDVPV
+2511 ATPSDVLV

-2525 TFDVTLNA
+2525 TFKVSLGH

-2539 TVTVSGHGGTDLA
+2539 TVTVKGHGGTDLA
-2552 GTPPHPLSL
+2552 GIPPYPPSL
-2561 TFRPDNYNTPQ
+2561 TFTPDNYNTPKD
-2572 QITITANEDQDII
+2572 ITITADEDLDITN
-2585 DDKETLILEAS
+2585 DTATLTLTGS
-2596 GAEYD
+2596 DAEYD
-2601 GLSEEVRVTIK
+2601 GLTTNVAVTIE
-2612 DNDDGGIIAT
+2612 DNDAGMIIAN
-2622 PYAVT
+2622 PSAVRI
-2627 MTEGTTE
+2627 TEGKTG

-2649 VKISGYS
+2649 VAVSGHE
-2656 GTDLAGI
+2656 GTDLAGT
-2663 PPDPPELTFTPTDY
+2663 PPDPPSLTFRPDNY
-2677 GNAKLVT
+2677 DKPQPVT

-2731 PSIVPIAEGTSATF
+2731 PSVVPIAEGTSATF

-2754 ADVTVAITGYTGT
+2754 TNVTVTITGYTGT
-2767 DLAPIPPNPDRLTF
+2767 DLAGIPPSPDKLMF
-2781 TPTDYGKAQTV
+2781 TKTNYGDIQTV
-2792 TLTAGTDPD
+2792 TLTAGMDPD
-2801 IIDETETL
+2801 IIDDTETL

-2820 VKTNV
+2820 VETKV

-2835 SIIAPAALTIAEGS
+2835 SIIAPAALTITEGS
-2849 TGAFKVSLSNA
+2849 TGTFKVSLSNA
-2860 PSEDVTVAITGYTGT
+2860 PSEDVKITVTGYAGT

-2884 DELTFTKTNYGDAQT
+2884 DELMFTKTNYGDVQT
-2899 VTLTAGVDPDIIDNK
+2899 VILTAGVDPDIIDNK

-2928 METSIAV
+2928 MGTSIAV

-2952 ITEGSTGSFDVWLS
+2952 ITEGSTGNFDVWLS
-2966 NGPSENVTVE
+2966 NAPSENVIVD

-2999 ADYGTPQPVT
+2999 ADYGVPQPVT

-3042 AVTIE
+3042 AVTIK

-3062 MTEGGTGTFD
+3062 MTEGGTGIFD

-3093 DLAGTPPSPLT
+3093 DLAGTPPSPLNLT
-3104 LIFTKTNYSTPQ
+3104 FTKTNYSTPQ

-3138 ASGAEYAGLST
+3138 ASGAEYAGVST

-3168 ALTVLEGAAATFDVS
+3168 AVTVLEGAAATFDVS

-3210 PANLT
+3210 PANLI

-3223 AQSVTLTAEEDL
+3223 AQFVTLTAEEDL
-3235 DILDDQ
+3235 DIVDDQ
-3241 ERLLLT
+3241 EILRLT

-3260 PVTIKDNGHES
+3260 PVTIKDSGHDS

-3305 IPLEYTPGTPGPT
+3305 IPLEYMPGTPGPT

-3325 LAGITIPGGVLSGS
+3325 LADITIPGGVLSGS
-3339 GKIVTKEDRVF
+3339 GKIVTKEDRIF

-3357 VALGDLPSDLDPGI
+3357 VALGDLPPDLDPGI

-3403 FVTVT
+3403 LVTVT
-3408 ATLAGALEVDVIIPL
+3408 ATLAGALEVDVTIPL
-3423 VYNAGTSEP
+3423 EYNTGTSEP

-3439 HVTVPSGETKGTGQI
+3439 HITVPGGETKGAGQI

-3468 VALGSDL
+3468 VALGRDL
-3475 PSEVDPGR
+3475 PPEVDPGR
-3483 ASSQTITIRDIIPP
+3483 ASFQTITIRDIIPP

-3523 NEGLPADV
+3523 NEGLLADV
-3531 VIPLTVMAGTA
+3531 MIPLTVMAGTA

-3589 PSGIVPGELSEVA
+3589 PSGIVTGEISEVV

-3612 INVQSSVSIVEGTS
+3612 LNVLPSMSIVEGAAVAL
-3626 GIFNFSL
+3626 NFSL
-3633 TSKPLNAVSVEI
+3633 TSKPESAVNVEI
-3645 NWPSGTDLTVV
+3645 TWPSGTDLTVL

-3671 FVIFYVAEDVDL
+3671 MVLFSAAEDPDFN
-3683 EDDFVL
+3683 DDQVL
-3689 VTLTATGGSYTGI
+3689 VTLAATGGGYPGI
-3702 SQTVNVTIIDNDAA
+3702 SQTVDVTIIDNDVA
-3716 GINAPAS
+3716 GIHAPAS
-3723 VTVFEG
+3723 VMVSEG
-3729 GSETFDIRLI
+3729 GSETFDIRLV

-3771 ARPQS
+3771 ARPRS

-3789 DTETFILTAS
+3789 DTEILTLTAN

-3835 GTLPVRLLAAP
+3835 GTLSVRLLAAP

-3853 LTGHMGTDLAL
+3853 LAGHMGTDLVL
-3864 SETSLTFTGTTWNL
+3864 SGTSLTFTGTDWNVL
-3878 PQVVTLTAAEEDDDF
+3878 QTVTLTAVEEDDDDF

-3908 YDHVHTTLVTV
+3908 YDHVHTTLVTIM
-3919 VDNDEQELPLTIG
+3919 DNDEQELPVTIG
-3932 IYDERESEDA
+3932 IYDERDSEDA

-3954 DDEVVTVQYATSD
+3954 ADEVVTVQYATSNV
-3967 IEAVAGADYTASRG
+3967 EAEAGLDYTASRG

-3996 KIMDDDIF
+3996 EIMDDDIF

-4017 TNAIIARGTGTGT
+4017 ANAVIARGTGTGT

-4082 EDYETSSGVVT
+4082 EDYEASSGVVS

-4099 EALIAVSILKD
+4099 EALIAVSILED

-4118 FTVHLESAKHAEI
+4118 FTMHLESAKHAKI

-4252 GMLGADYRWHRGWL
+4252 GMLGADYRWRGGWL

-4308 VWMSAGAGRGNA
+4308 VWMSAGAGRGSA
-4320 EVSELKGDLIS
+4320 EVSGLKGDLTS

-4345 GAVGLSYHGDILV
+4345 GAVGLSYHGDLLV

-4433 LVLHTADGFT
+4433 LVMHTADGFT

-4482 LDTAPTGVN
+4482 LDAAPTGAN

-4500 YGVPWKGGSARSI
+4500 YGIPWKGGSARSI

-4545 QGREAALGDI
+4545 HGREAALGDI